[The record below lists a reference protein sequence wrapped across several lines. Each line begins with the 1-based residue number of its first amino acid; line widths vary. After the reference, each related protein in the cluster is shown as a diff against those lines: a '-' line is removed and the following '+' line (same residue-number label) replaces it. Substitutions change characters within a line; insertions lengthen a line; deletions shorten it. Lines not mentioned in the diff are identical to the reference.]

1 MLNSNMSE
9 LRIELENAIKNLG
22 IYDYRVDKPE
32 QIVSE
37 IKEIYVNGNPRTWW
51 LSLKH
56 RQYVFSYTDNSGYKN
71 ISQIVSKQLNE
82 SNVIN
87 KHIFLIA
94 DEDNEQIYVYNV
106 PLNSLPEIIEN
117 CRYFEYYV
125 ADHELSWLICENDH
139 GDLIVCST
147 IK

>member
-1 MLNSNMSE
+1 
-9 LRIELENAIKNLG
+9 
-22 IYDYRVDKPE
+22 
-32 QIVSE
+32 
-37 IKEIYVNGNPRTWW
+37 
-51 LSLKH
+51 
-56 RQYVFSYTDNSGYKN
+56 
-71 ISQIVSKQLNE
+71 
-82 SNVIN
+82 
-87 KHIFLIA
+87 

>member
-1 MLNSNMSE
+1 
-9 LRIELENAIKNLG
+9 
-22 IYDYRVDKPE
+22 
-32 QIVSE
+32 
-37 IKEIYVNGNPRTWW
+37 
-51 LSLKH
+51 
-56 RQYVFSYTDNSGYKN
+56 
-71 ISQIVSKQLNE
+71 
-82 SNVIN
+82 
-87 KHIFLIA
+87 
-94 DEDNEQIYVYNV
+94 

>member
-1 MLNSNMSE
+1 
-9 LRIELENAIKNLG
+9 
-22 IYDYRVDKPE
+22 
-32 QIVSE
+32 
-37 IKEIYVNGNPRTWW
+37 
-51 LSLKH
+51 
-56 RQYVFSYTDNSGYKN
+56 
-71 ISQIVSKQLNE
+71 
-82 SNVIN
+82 
-87 KHIFLIA
+87 FLIA

-117 CRYFEYYV
+117 CRYFEYSV